1 MLLTRKQK
9 GLNMIAKLC
18 IGHFSLIII
27 TCLSVK
33 IYLIKH
39 VCAKHCLL
47 DSWYPW
53 KLIVYQQRYRPS
65 DSNTNVDR
73 HLPSDSNTNVDMYRS
88 SDSNTNVD
96 RYRPSDSNTNVD
108 MYRPSD
114 SNTNVDIKFS
124 ARLVSWI
131 VFIQYARST
140 NI

>member
-1 MLLTRKQK
+1 
-9 GLNMIAKLC
+9 MIAKLC

-73 HLPSDSNTNVDMYRS
+73 HRPSDSNTNVDMYRP

-131 VFIQYARST
+131 VFIQYAQSP